1 MAPTLGVV
9 FYTIFDVKEAI
20 CIEARNTAGVNKE
33 V

>member
-1 MAPTLGVV
+1 MAPTLRVV
-9 FYTIFDVKEAI
+9 FYTLFEVKEAI

>member
-9 FYTIFDVKEAI
+9 FYTLYDVKEAI
-20 CIEARNTAGVNKE
+20 CIKARNTAGVNKE